1 MDEFCTKKE
10 IATYLKVTERTIDRL
25 REKGLPCIK
34 IRSKIVRFDK
44 DDVLG
49 WLKRYTE
56 NKLRKVEGK

>member
-1 MDEFCTKKE
+1 MDEFCTKNE
-10 IATYLKVTERTIDRL
+10 IATYLKITERTIDRL
-25 REKGLPCIK
+25 RKKGLPCIK